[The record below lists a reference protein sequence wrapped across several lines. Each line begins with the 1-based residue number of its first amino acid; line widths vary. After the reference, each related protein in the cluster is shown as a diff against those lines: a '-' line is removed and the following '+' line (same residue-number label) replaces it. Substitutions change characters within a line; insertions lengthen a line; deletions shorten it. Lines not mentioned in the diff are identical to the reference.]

1 MNLFEL
7 VIVGAIQGF
16 LEFLPVSSSG
26 NVSLIL
32 MNFLKLTP
40 SESFSVSI
48 FLHLGTLLAVLVYF
62 RNDIVN
68 ILRNIKT
75 DKTSHF
81 LIVSTILTG
90 VVGVPI
96 YVVLK
101 SIFENIK
108 IDVGNIL
115 IGLFLIATGI
125 VLKYRSKSG
134 FKKVEDSNIWDM
146 IIAGAVQGIS
156 IIPGISRSGST
167 LAVLLGREF
176 DKEEALRIS
185 FLMSIP
191 AVIGGIIL
199 EVKDTTFIA
208 NNYPALISAFI
219 TSIIVIKLLLEFAK
233 RLNFSYFCIG
243 LGAITVIISLLIL

>member
-1 MNLFEL
+1 MNLVEL

-40 SESFSVSI
+40 SESFSLSL

-62 RNDIVN
+62 RNDIIN
-68 ILRNIKT
+68 ILKNIKT

-96 YVVLK
+96 YIVLK
-101 SIFENIK
+101 SIFENIQLD
-108 IDVGNIL
+108 IGNII

-125 VLKYRSKSG
+125 ILKYRSKSG

-146 IIAGAVQGIS
+146 IVAGVAQGIS

-167 LAVLLGREF
+167 LAALLGRDF

-191 AVIGGIIL
+191 AIIGGIIL
-199 EVKDTTFIA
+199 EANDTTFVA
-208 NNYPALISAFI
+208 NTYPALISAFI

-233 RLNFSYFCIG
+233 RINFSYFCIG
-243 LGAITVIISLLIL
+243 LGAITIAISLLIL

>member
-1 MNLFEL
+1 MNIVEL
-7 VIVGAIQGF
+7 LIVGAIQGF

-26 NVSLIL
+26 NVTLIL
-32 MNFLKLTP
+32 MNFFNFTP
-40 SESFSVSI
+40 SESFSLSL

-62 RNDIVN
+62 RKDIIN
-68 ILRNIKT
+68 ILKNIKT

-81 LIVSTILTG
+81 LVVSTILTG
-90 VVGVPI
+90 VVGLPI
-96 YVVLK
+96 YIVLK

-108 IDVGNIL
+108 IDIGNII

-125 VLKYRSKSG
+125 ILKYRSKSG
-134 FKKVEDSNIWDM
+134 FKKVQDSNIWDM
-146 IIAGAVQGIS
+146 IIAGAAQGVS

-167 LAVLLGREF
+167 LAVLLGRGF

-191 AVIGGIIL
+191 AIIGGIVL
-199 EVKDTTFIA
+199 EAEDTTFIT

-219 TSIIVIKLLLEFAK
+219 TSIIVIKLLLEFAR

-243 LGAITVIISLLIL
+243 LGAITVFISLLIL

>member
-1 MNLFEL
+1 MNLVEL

-40 SESFSVSI
+40 SESFSLSI

-62 RNDIVN
+62 RNDIIN
-68 ILRNIKT
+68 ILKNIKT

-96 YVVLK
+96 YIVLK
-101 SIFENIK
+101 SIFENIQLD
-108 IDVGNIL
+108 IGNII

-125 VLKYRSKSG
+125 ILKYRSKSG

-146 IIAGAVQGIS
+146 IVAGVAQGIS

-167 LAVLLGREF
+167 LAALLGRDF

-191 AVIGGIIL
+191 AIMGGIIL
-199 EVKDTTFIA
+199 EANDTTFVA
-208 NNYPALISAFI
+208 NTYPALISAFI

-243 LGAITVIISLLIL
+243 LGAITVVISLLIL

>member
-7 VIVGAIQGF
+7 LIVGVIQGF

-62 RNDIVN
+62 RNDIID
-68 ILRNIKT
+68 ILKNIKT
-75 DKTSHF
+75 DKMSRF

-90 VVGVPI
+90 VVGIPVYI
-96 YVVLK
+96 VLK
-101 SIFENIK
+101 SIFENIQ
-108 IDVGNIL
+108 IDIGNII

-134 FKKVEDSNIWDM
+134 FKKVEDSNMWDM
-146 IIAGAVQGIS
+146 IIAGVAQGIS

-167 LAVLLGREF
+167 LAVLLGRDF

-191 AVIGGIIL
+191 AIIGGIIL
-199 EVKDTTFIA
+199 EAKDATFIA
-208 NNYPALISAFI
+208 NTYPALISTFI

-243 LGAITVIISLLIL
+243 LGGITVAISLLIL

>member
-1 MNLFEL
+1 MNLVEL

-40 SESFSVSI
+40 SESFSLSL

-62 RNDIVN
+62 RNDIIN
-68 ILRNIKT
+68 ILKNIKT

-96 YVVLK
+96 YIVLK
-101 SIFENIK
+101 SIFENIQLD
-108 IDVGNIL
+108 IGNII

-125 VLKYRSKSG
+125 ILKYRSKSG

-146 IIAGAVQGIS
+146 IVAGVAQGIS

-167 LAVLLGREF
+167 LAALLGRDF

-191 AVIGGIIL
+191 AIIGGIIL
-199 EVKDTTFIA
+199 EANDTTFVA
-208 NNYPALISAFI
+208 NTYPALISAFI

-233 RLNFSYFCIG
+233 RINFSYFCIG
-243 LGAITVIISLLIL
+243 LGAITVAISLLIL

>member
-7 VIVGAIQGF
+7 LIVGAIQGF

-40 SESFSVSI
+40 SESFSLSM

-62 RNDIVN
+62 RNDIIN
-68 ILRNIKT
+68 ILKNIKT

-90 VVGVPI
+90 VAGIPI
-96 YVVLK
+96 YIVLK
-101 SIFENIK
+101 SIFEDIQIDIANI
-108 IDVGNIL
+108 I
-115 IGLFLIATGI
+115 IGLFLIGTGI
-125 VLKYRSKSG
+125 ILKYRSKSG
-134 FKKVEDSNIWDM
+134 FKKVGDSNIWDM
-146 IIAGAVQGIS
+146 IIAGVAQGIS
-156 IIPGISRSGST
+156 IIPGVSRSGST
-167 LAVLLGREF
+167 LAALLGRDF

-191 AVIGGIIL
+191 AIIGGIIL
-199 EVKDTTFIA
+199 EANDTTFIA
-208 NNYPALISAFI
+208 NTYPALISAFI

-243 LGAITVIISLLIL
+243 LGAITVAISLLIL

>member
-1 MNLFEL
+1 MNLVEL
-7 VIVGAIQGF
+7 LIVGAIQGF

-40 SESFSVSI
+40 SESFSLSI

-62 RNDIVN
+62 RNDIIN
-68 ILRNIKT
+68 ILKNIKT

-96 YVVLK
+96 YIVLK
-101 SIFENIK
+101 SIFENIQLD
-108 IDVGNIL
+108 IGNII

-125 VLKYRSKSG
+125 ILKYRSKSG

-146 IIAGAVQGIS
+146 IVAGVAQGIS
-156 IIPGISRSGST
+156 IIPGISRSGFT
-167 LAVLLGREF
+167 LAALLGRDF

-185 FLMSIP
+185 FLMSMP
-191 AVIGGIIL
+191 AIIGGIIL
-199 EVKDTTFIA
+199 EA
-208 NNYPALISAFI
+208 NDITLVANTYPALISAFI

-243 LGAITVIISLLIL
+243 LGAITVVISLLIL

>member
-1 MNLFEL
+1 MNLVEL

-40 SESFSVSI
+40 SESFSLSI

-62 RNDIVN
+62 RNDIIN
-68 ILRNIKT
+68 ILKNIKT

-96 YVVLK
+96 YIVLK
-101 SIFENIK
+101 SIFENIQLD
-108 IDVGNIL
+108 IGNII

-125 VLKYRSKSG
+125 ILKYRLKSG

-146 IIAGAVQGIS
+146 IVAGVAQGIS

-167 LAVLLGREF
+167 LAVLLGRDF

-191 AVIGGIIL
+191 AIIGGIIL
-199 EVKDTTFIA
+199 EA
-208 NNYPALISAFI
+208 NDAAFVANTYPALISAFI

-243 LGAITVIISLLIL
+243 LGAITVAISLLIL

>member
-7 VIVGAIQGF
+7 LIVGAIQGF

-26 NVSLIL
+26 NVSLLL

-40 SESFSVSI
+40 SESFSFSI

-62 RNDIVN
+62 RNDIIN
-68 ILRNIKT
+68 IIRNIKT

-96 YVVLK
+96 YIVLK
-101 SIFENIK
+101 SIFENIQ
-108 IDVGNIL
+108 IDIGNIV
-115 IGLFLIATGI
+115 IGLFLIGTGI
-125 VLKYRSKSG
+125 VLKYRSESG

-146 IIAGAVQGIS
+146 IIAGAAQGIS

-167 LAVLLGREF
+167 LAVLLGRDF

-191 AVIGGIIL
+191 AIIGAIIL
-199 EVKDTTFIA
+199 ETKDTTIIT
-208 NNYPALISAFI
+208 NTYPAIISAFV

-243 LGAITVIISLLIL
+243 LGTITVIISLLIL

>member
-1 MNLFEL
+1 MNLVEL
-7 VIVGAIQGF
+7 LIVGAIQGF

-40 SESFSVSI
+40 SESFSLSI

-62 RNDIVN
+62 RNDIIN
-68 ILRNIKT
+68 ILKNIKT

-90 VVGVPI
+90 VAGIPI
-96 YVVLK
+96 YIVLK
-101 SIFENIK
+101 SVFENIQLD
-108 IDVGNIL
+108 IGNII

-125 VLKYRSKSG
+125 ILKYRSKSG

-146 IIAGAVQGIS
+146 IVAGVAQGIS

-167 LAVLLGREF
+167 LAVLLGRDF

-191 AVIGGIIL
+191 AIIGGIIL
-199 EVKDTTFIA
+199 EANDTTFIA
-208 NNYPALISAFI
+208 NTYPALISAFI

-243 LGAITVIISLLIL
+243 LGAITVVISLLIL

>member
-1 MNLFEL
+1 MNIVEL
-7 VIVGAIQGF
+7 LIVGAIQGF

-26 NVSLIL
+26 NVTLIL
-32 MNFLKLTP
+32 MNFFKLTP
-40 SESFSVSI
+40 SESFSLSL

-62 RNDIVN
+62 RKDIIN
-68 ILRNIKT
+68 ILKNIKT

-81 LIVSTILTG
+81 LVVSTILTG
-90 VVGVPI
+90 VVGLPI
-96 YVVLK
+96 YIVLK

-108 IDVGNIL
+108 IDIGNII

-125 VLKYRSKSG
+125 ILKYRSKSG
-134 FKKVEDSNIWDM
+134 FKKVQDSNIWDM
-146 IIAGAVQGIS
+146 IIAGAAQGVS

-167 LAVLLGREF
+167 LAVLLGRGF

-191 AVIGGIIL
+191 AIIGGIVL
-199 EVKDTTFIA
+199 EAKDTSFIT

-219 TSIIVIKLLLEFAK
+219 TSIIVIKLLLEFAR

-243 LGAITVIISLLIL
+243 LGAITVFISLLIL

>member
-1 MNLFEL
+1 MNLVEL

-40 SESFSVSI
+40 SESFSLSL

-62 RNDIVN
+62 RNDIIN
-68 ILRNIKT
+68 ILKNIKT

-96 YVVLK
+96 YIVLK
-101 SIFENIK
+101 SIFENIQLD
-108 IDVGNIL
+108 IGNII

-125 VLKYRSKSG
+125 ILKYRLKSG

-146 IIAGAVQGIS
+146 IVAGVAQGIS

-167 LAVLLGREF
+167 LAVLLGRDF

-191 AVIGGIIL
+191 AIIGGIIL
-199 EVKDTTFIA
+199 EA
-208 NNYPALISAFI
+208 NDAAFVANTYPALISAFI

-243 LGAITVIISLLIL
+243 LGAITVAISLLIL

>member
-1 MNLFEL
+1 MNLVEL
-7 VIVGAIQGF
+7 LIVGAIQGF

-40 SESFSVSI
+40 SESFSLSI

-62 RNDIVN
+62 RNDIIN
-68 ILRNIKT
+68 ILKNIKT

-96 YVVLK
+96 YIVLK
-101 SIFENIK
+101 SIFENIQLD
-108 IDVGNIL
+108 IGNII

-125 VLKYRSKSG
+125 ILKYRSKSG

-146 IIAGAVQGIS
+146 IVAGVAQGIS

-167 LAVLLGREF
+167 LAALLGRDF

-191 AVIGGIIL
+191 AIMGGIIL
-199 EVKDTTFIA
+199 EANDTTFVA
-208 NNYPALISAFI
+208 NTYPALISAFI

-243 LGAITVIISLLIL
+243 LGAITVVISLLIL

>member
-1 MNLFEL
+1 MNLVEL

-40 SESFSVSI
+40 SESFSLSL

-62 RNDIVN
+62 RNDIIN
-68 ILRNIKT
+68 ILKNIKT

-81 LIVSTILTG
+81 LIVSTIFTG

-96 YVVLK
+96 YIVLK
-101 SIFENIK
+101 SIFENIQLD
-108 IDVGNIL
+108 IGNII

-125 VLKYRSKSG
+125 ILKYRSKSG

-146 IIAGAVQGIS
+146 IVAGVAQGIS

-167 LAVLLGREF
+167 LAALLGRDF

-191 AVIGGIIL
+191 AIIGGIIL
-199 EVKDTTFIA
+199 EANDTTFVA
-208 NNYPALISAFI
+208 NTYPALISAFI

-233 RLNFSYFCIG
+233 RINFSYFCIG
-243 LGAITVIISLLIL
+243 LGAITVAISLLIL

>member
-7 VIVGAIQGF
+7 LIVGAIQGF

-26 NVSLIL
+26 NVSLLL

-40 SESFSVSI
+40 SESFSFSI
-48 FLHLGTLLAVLVYF
+48 FLHIGTLLAVLVYF

-68 ILRNIKT
+68 ILKNIKT

-81 LIVSTILTG
+81 LIVSTIFTG

-96 YVVLK
+96 YIVLK
-101 SIFENIK
+101 SIFENIQ
-108 IDVGNIL
+108 IDIGNIV
-115 IGLFLIATGI
+115 IGLFLIATGVI
-125 VLKYRSKSG
+125 LKYRSESG

-146 IIAGAVQGIS
+146 IITGAAQGIS

-167 LAVLLGREF
+167 LAVLLGRDF

-191 AVIGGIIL
+191 AVIGAIIL
-199 EVKDTTFIA
+199 EAKDTTFIA
-208 NNYPALISAFI
+208 NTYPALISAFV
-219 TSIIVIKLLLEFAK
+219 TSIVVIKLLLELAK

>member
-7 VIVGAIQGF
+7 LIVGAIQGF

-32 MNFLKLTP
+32 MNFLKTTP
-40 SESFSVSI
+40 SESFSLSI

-62 RNDIVN
+62 RNDIIN
-68 ILRNIKT
+68 ILKKIKT
-75 DKTSHF
+75 NKTSHF

-96 YVVLK
+96 YILLK
-101 SIFENIK
+101 SIFENIQ
-108 IDVGNIL
+108 IDIGNII

-125 VLKYRSKSG
+125 VLKYRSESG

-146 IIAGAVQGIS
+146 ALAGAAQGIS

-167 LAVLLGREF
+167 LAVLLGRDF

-191 AVIGGIIL
+191 AIIGGIIL
-199 EVKDTTFIA
+199 EAKDTTFIA
-208 NNYPALISAFI
+208 NNYPALISAFV

-243 LGAITVIISLLIL
+243 LGGITVVISLIIL

>member
-1 MNLFEL
+1 MNLVEL
-7 VIVGAIQGF
+7 LIVGAIQGF

-40 SESFSVSI
+40 SESFSLSM

-62 RNDIVN
+62 RNDIIN
-68 ILRNIKT
+68 ILKNIKT

-90 VVGVPI
+90 VAGIPI
-96 YVVLK
+96 YLVLK
-101 SIFENIK
+101 SIFEDIQIDIANI
-108 IDVGNIL
+108 I
-115 IGLFLIATGI
+115 IGLFLIGTGI
-125 VLKYRSKSG
+125 ILKYRSKSG

-146 IIAGAVQGIS
+146 IIAGVAQGIS
-156 IIPGISRSGST
+156 IIPGVSRSGST
-167 LAVLLGREF
+167 LAALLGRDF

-191 AVIGGIIL
+191 AIIGGIIL
-199 EVKDTTFIA
+199 EANDTAFIA
-208 NNYPALISAFI
+208 NTYPALISAFI

-243 LGAITVIISLLIL
+243 LGAITVAISLLIL

>member
-1 MNLFEL
+1 MNLVEL
-7 VIVGAIQGF
+7 LIVGAIQGF

-40 SESFSVSI
+40 SESFSLSI

-62 RNDIVN
+62 RNDIIN
-68 ILRNIKT
+68 ILKNIKT
-75 DKTSHF
+75 DKKSHF

-96 YVVLK
+96 YLVLK
-101 SIFENIK
+101 SVFENIQLN
-108 IDVGNIL
+108 IGNII

-125 VLKYRSKSG
+125 ILKYRSKSG

-146 IIAGAVQGIS
+146 IIAGVAQGIS

-167 LAVLLGREF
+167 LAALLGRDF

-191 AVIGGIIL
+191 AIIGGIIL
-199 EVKDTTFIA
+199 EA
-208 NNYPALISAFI
+208 NDITLVANTYPALISAFI

-243 LGAITVIISLLIL
+243 LGAITVVISLLIL

>member
-1 MNLFEL
+1 MNLVEL
-7 VIVGAIQGF
+7 LIVGTIQGF

-26 NVSLIL
+26 NVTLIL
-32 MNFLKLTP
+32 MNFLKLTL
-40 SESFSVSI
+40 SESFSVSL

-62 RNDIVN
+62 RNDILN
-68 ILRNIKT
+68 ILKNIKT

-81 LIVSTILTG
+81 LVVSTILTG
-90 VVGVPI
+90 VVGIPI
-96 YVVLK
+96 YIVLK
-101 SIFENIK
+101 SIFENIQ
-108 IDVGNIL
+108 IDIGNII

-125 VLKYRSKSG
+125 ILKYGPKSG
-134 FKKVEDSNIWDM
+134 FKKVEDSSIGDM
-146 IIAGAVQGIS
+146 IITGAAQGVS

-167 LAVLLGREF
+167 LAVLLGRKF

-191 AVIGGIIL
+191 AIIGGIVL
-199 EVKDTTFIA
+199 EANDTTFIA
-208 NNYPALISAFI
+208 NYYPALISAFI
-219 TSIIVIKLLLEFAK
+219 TSLLMIKLLLEFAK

>member
-1 MNLFEL
+1 MNIVEL
-7 VIVGAIQGF
+7 LIVGAIQGF

-26 NVSLIL
+26 NVTLIL
-32 MNFLKLTP
+32 MNFFKLTP
-40 SESFSVSI
+40 SESFSLSL

-62 RNDIVN
+62 RKDIIN
-68 ILRNIKT
+68 ILKNIKT

-81 LIVSTILTG
+81 LVVSTILTG
-90 VVGVPI
+90 VVGLPI
-96 YVVLK
+96 YIVLK

-108 IDVGNIL
+108 IDIGNII

-125 VLKYRSKSG
+125 ILKYRSKSG
-134 FKKVEDSNIWDM
+134 FKKVKDSNIWDM
-146 IIAGAVQGIS
+146 IIAGAAQGVS

-167 LAVLLGREF
+167 LAVLLGRGF

-191 AVIGGIIL
+191 AIIGGIVL
-199 EVKDTTFIA
+199 EAEDTTFIT

-219 TSIIVIKLLLEFAK
+219 TSIIVIKLLLEFAR

-243 LGAITVIISLLIL
+243 LGAITVFISLLIL